1 MNYLDF
7 IILILVLLFAIN
19 GYRKG
24 IIISLASIAALVLGI
39 YCAVFFSNYLDATLM
54 EHLRPSRKWLPV
66 LSFTLT
72 FLLVV
77 FIVFIV
83 AKLVEKLVDVA
94 GLGFMNK
101 LGGAVLGVVKGMIMV
116 SILIFITNSIDRQEN
131 TVTAADKKG
140 SQFYGPVSQIFPYLM
155 KEFGGE
161 IKFPSWPAGKEIQK

>member
-7 IILILVLLFAIN
+7 AILILVLLFAIN

-24 IIISLASIAALVLGI
+24 IIISLASIAALILGI

-83 AKLVEKLVDVA
+83 AKLVEKLVDVV
-94 GLGFMNK
+94 GMGFLNK

-116 SILIFITNSIDRQEN
+116 SIQIFITNSIDRKEN
-131 TVTAADKKG
+131 TVTAADKK
-140 SQFYGPVSQIFPYLM
+140 
-155 KEFGGE
+155 
-161 IKFPSWPAGKEIQK
+161 

>member
-83 AKLVEKLVDVA
+83 ARLVEKLVDVV
-94 GLGFMNK
+94 GMGFLNK
-101 LGGAVLGVVKGMIMV
+101 MGGAILGVAKGLILV
-116 SILIFITNSIDRQEN
+116 SVLIFIVNSLDRREQ
-131 TVTAADKKG
+131 TVTASDKKA
-140 SQFYGPVSQIFPYLM
+140 SEFFRPVAQIFPFLM

-161 IKFPSWPAGKEIQK
+161 IKFPSWPVVKEGGK